1 MSILIVKLAW
11 RNLLRNKRRTLLTVM
26 LVGFSLV
33 SLILTDGM
41 VKGMQEKL
49 VGSIT
54 QTLTGEAQIHK
65 KGFREE
71 LDEKKFIEDP
81 VPIINQIRLNKD
93 IQTFAPRVVF
103 GGVIASPYN
112 ITGGVIY
119 GVDAARE
126 LSISKIKEAL
136 IEGAYLSGSPREIL
150 IGKSMSEILE
160 VSLGDRIV
168 ISAAEVKNGEISQE
182 LFRVSGIFEFGLSDL
197 DNSLGFINLNV
208 AQSLIGLNKGIHQIV
223 VRFNN
228 PENALDLQSSFYQA
242 ANSGNIE
249 ALSWKDYNP
258 SIASLIGMS
267 NYATVIIGATLFL
280 LASFGVINSLFMSIY
295 ERLYELGVAKAL
307 GTSGPE
313 LISLVILEAFL
324 LGVISCIFGSI
335 LGYFANSWF
344 AVHGIPFGTYDFSGV
359 ILRGIHTKVA
369 LEQFTL
375 LPSCVIILV
384 LVSAIYPSIFA
395 ARIMPVDSM
404 RRSL

>member
-1 MSILIVKLAW
+1 MLIVKLAW

-71 LDEKKFIEDP
+71 LDEKKFIDDP

-103 GGVIASPYN
+103 GGMIASPYN
-112 ITGGVIY
+112 INGGVIY
-119 GVDAARE
+119 GVDAASE
-126 LSISKIKEAL
+126 LGISKIKEAL
-136 IEGAYLSGSPREIL
+136 IEGAYLSGLPREIL

-208 AQSLIGLNKGIHQIV
+208 AQSLLGLNKGIHQIV
-223 VRFNN
+223 VRFKN
-228 PENALDLQSSFYQA
+228 PENALDLQSSFYQT

-267 NYATVIIGATLFL
+267 NYATVIIGVTLFL
-280 LASFGVINSLFMSIY
+280 LATFGVINSLFMSIY
-295 ERLYELGVAKAL
+295 ERLYELGVAKAI

-313 LISLVILEAFL
+313 LMSLVILEAFL
-324 LGVISCIFGSI
+324 LGVISCIFGS
-335 LGYFANSWF
+335 LVGYFANSWF

-359 ILRGIHTKVA
+359 ILRGIHTKVT

-375 LPSCVIILV
+375 LPSCVIVLV

>member
-1 MSILIVKLAW
+1 MLIVKLAW

-71 LDEKKFIEDP
+71 LDEKKFIDDP

-103 GGVIASPYN
+103 GGMIASPYN
-112 ITGGVIY
+112 INGGVIY
-119 GVDAARE
+119 GVDAASE
-126 LSISKIKEAL
+126 LGISKIKEAL
-136 IEGAYLSGSPREIL
+136 IEGAYLSGLPREIL
-150 IGKSMSEILE
+150 IGKSMSETLE

-208 AQSLIGLNKGIHQIV
+208 AQSLLGLNKGIHQIV
-223 VRFNN
+223 VRFKN
-228 PENALDLQSSFYQA
+228 PENALDLQSSFYQT

-267 NYATVIIGATLFL
+267 NYATVIIGVTLFL
-280 LASFGVINSLFMSIY
+280 LATFGIINSLFMSIY
-295 ERLYELGVAKAL
+295 ERLYELGVAKAI

-313 LISLVILEAFL
+313 LMSLVILEAFL
-324 LGVISCIFGSI
+324 LGVISCIFGS
-335 LGYFANSWF
+335 LVGYFANSWF

-375 LPSCVIILV
+375 LPSCVIVLV
-384 LVSAIYPSIFA
+384 LVSAIYPSIFV

>member
-1 MSILIVKLAW
+1 MLIVKLAW

-71 LDEKKFIEDP
+71 LDEKKFIDDP

-103 GGVIASPYN
+103 GGMIASPYN

-126 LSISKIKEAL
+126 LGISKIKEAL

-208 AQSLIGLNKGIHQIV
+208 AQSLLGLNEGIHQIV

-228 PENALDLQSSFYQA
+228 PENALDLQSSFYQS

-267 NYATVIIGATLFL
+267 NYATVIIGVTLFL
-280 LASFGVINSLFMSIY
+280 LATFGVINSLFMSIY
-295 ERLYELGVAKAL
+295 ERLYELGVAKAI

-313 LISLVILEAFL
+313 LMSLVILEAFL
-324 LGVISCIFGSI
+324 LGVISCIFGS
-335 LGYFANSWF
+335 LVGYFANSWF
-344 AVHGIPFGTYDFSGV
+344 AVHGIPFGTYEFSGV
-359 ILRGIHTKVA
+359 ILRGIHTKLA

-375 LPSCVIILV
+375 LPSCIIILV

>member
-1 MSILIVKLAW
+1 MLIVKLAW

-71 LDEKKFIEDP
+71 LDEKKFIDDP

-93 IQTFAPRVVF
+93 IQSFAPRVVF
-103 GGVIASPYN
+103 GGMIASPYN

-126 LSISKIKEAL
+126 LGISKIKEAL

-168 ISAAEVKNGEISQE
+168 ISAAEVRNGEISQE
-182 LFRVSGIFEFGLSDL
+182 LFRVSGIFEFGQSDL

-208 AQSLIGLNKGIHQIV
+208 AQSLLGLNEGIHQIV
-223 VRFNN
+223 VRFKN
-228 PENALDLQSSFYQA
+228 PENALDLQSSFYQT

-249 ALSWKDYNP
+249 AISWKDYNP

-267 NYATVIIGATLFL
+267 NYATVIIGVTLFL
-280 LASFGVINSLFMSIY
+280 LATFGVINSLFMSIY
-295 ERLYELGVAKAL
+295 ERLYELGVAKAI

-313 LISLVILEAFL
+313 LMSLVILEAFL
-324 LGVISCIFGSI
+324 LGVISCIFGSVV
-335 LGYFANSWF
+335 GYFANSWF
-344 AVHGIPFGTYDFSGV
+344 AVHGIPFGTYEFSGV
-359 ILRGIHTKVA
+359 ILRGIHTKLA

-375 LPSCVIILV
+375 LPSCIIILV

>member
-1 MSILIVKLAW
+1 MLIVKLAW

-71 LDEKKFIEDP
+71 LDEKKFIDDP

-103 GGVIASPYN
+103 GGMIASPYN

-126 LSISKIKEAL
+126 LGISKIKEAL

-168 ISAAEVKNGEISQE
+168 ISAAEVRNGEISQE
-182 LFRVSGIFEFGLSDL
+182 LFRVSGIFEFGQSDL

-208 AQSLIGLNKGIHQIV
+208 AQSLLGLNEGIHQIV
-223 VRFNN
+223 VRFKN

-267 NYATVIIGATLFL
+267 NYATVIIGVTLFL
-280 LASFGVINSLFMSIY
+280 LATFGVINSLFMSIY
-295 ERLYELGVAKAL
+295 ERLYELGVAKAI

-313 LISLVILEAFL
+313 LMSLVILEAFL
-324 LGVISCIFGSI
+324 LGVISCIFGSVV
-335 LGYFANSWF
+335 GYFANSWF
-344 AVHGIPFGTYDFSGV
+344 AVHGIPFGTYEFSGV
-359 ILRGIHTKVA
+359 ILRGIHTKLA

-375 LPSCVIILV
+375 LPSCIIILV

>member
-1 MSILIVKLAW
+1 MLIVKLAW

-71 LDEKKFIEDP
+71 LDEKKFIDDP

-93 IQTFAPRVVF
+93 IQSFAPRVVF
-103 GGVIASPYN
+103 GGMIASPYN

-126 LSISKIKEAL
+126 LGISKIKEAL

-168 ISAAEVKNGEISQE
+168 ISAAEVRNGEISQE

-208 AQSLIGLNKGIHQIV
+208 AQSLLGLNEGIHQIV
-223 VRFNN
+223 VRFKN
-228 PENALDLQSSFYQA
+228 PENALDLQSSFYQT

-249 ALSWKDYNP
+249 AISWKDYNP

-267 NYATVIIGATLFL
+267 NYATVIIGVTLFL
-280 LASFGVINSLFMSIY
+280 LATFGVINSLFMSIY
-295 ERLYELGVAKAL
+295 ERLYELGVAKAI

-313 LISLVILEAFL
+313 LMSLVILEAFL
-324 LGVISCIFGSI
+324 LGVISCIFGSVV
-335 LGYFANSWF
+335 GYFANSWF
-344 AVHGIPFGTYDFSGV
+344 AVHGIPFGTYEFSGV
-359 ILRGIHTKVA
+359 ILRGIHTKLA

-375 LPSCVIILV
+375 LPSCIIILV

>member
-1 MSILIVKLAW
+1 MLIVKLAW

-49 VGSIT
+49 VGTIT

-71 LDEKKFIEDP
+71 LDEKKFIDDP

-103 GGVIASPYN
+103 GGMIASPYN
-112 ITGGVIY
+112 INGGVIY

-126 LSISKIKEAL
+126 LGISKIKEAL

-208 AQSLIGLNKGIHQIV
+208 AQSLLGLNEGIHQIV
-223 VRFNN
+223 VRFKN
-228 PENALDLQSSFYQA
+228 PENALDPQSSFYQA

-280 LASFGVINSLFMSIY
+280 LATFGVINSLFMSIY
-295 ERLYELGVAKAL
+295 ERLYELGVAKAI

-313 LISLVILEAFL
+313 LMSLVILEAFL
-324 LGVISCIFGSI
+324 LGVISCLFGS
-335 LGYFANSWF
+335 LVGYFANSWF

-375 LPSCVIILV
+375 LPSCIIILV

>member
-1 MSILIVKLAW
+1 MLIVKLAW

-65 KGFREE
+65 QGFREE
-71 LDEKKFIEDP
+71 LDEKKFIDDP

-103 GGVIASPYN
+103 GGMIASPYN
-112 ITGGVIY
+112 INGGVIY
-119 GVDAARE
+119 GVDAASE
-126 LSISKIKEAL
+126 LGISKIKEAL
-136 IEGAYLSGSPREIL
+136 IEGAYLSGLPREIL

-208 AQSLIGLNKGIHQIV
+208 AQSLLGLNKGIHQIV
-223 VRFNN
+223 VRFKN
-228 PENALDLQSSFYQA
+228 PENALDLQSSFYQT

-267 NYATVIIGATLFL
+267 NYATVIIGVTLFL
-280 LASFGVINSLFMSIY
+280 LATFGVINSLFMSIY
-295 ERLYELGVAKAL
+295 ERLYELGVAKAI

-313 LISLVILEAFL
+313 LMSLVILEAFL
-324 LGVISCIFGSI
+324 LGVISCIFGS
-335 LGYFANSWF
+335 LVGYCANSWF
-344 AVHGIPFGTYDFSGV
+344 AVHGIPFGTYEFSGV
-359 ILRGIHTKVA
+359 ILRGIHTKVG

-375 LPSCVIILV
+375 LPSCVIVLV

>member
-1 MSILIVKLAW
+1 MLIVKLAW

-71 LDEKKFIEDP
+71 LDEKKFIDDP

-103 GGVIASPYN
+103 GGMIASPYN

-126 LSISKIKEAL
+126 LGISKIKEAL

-168 ISAAEVKNGEISQE
+168 ISAAEVRNGEISQE

-208 AQSLIGLNKGIHQIV
+208 AQSLLGLNEGIHQIV
-223 VRFNN
+223 VRFKN
-228 PENALDLQSSFYQA
+228 PENALDLQSSFYQT

-249 ALSWKDYNP
+249 AISWKDYNP

-267 NYATVIIGATLFL
+267 NYATVIIGVTLFL
-280 LASFGVINSLFMSIY
+280 LATFGVINSLFMSIY
-295 ERLYELGVAKAL
+295 ERLYELGVAKAI

-313 LISLVILEAFL
+313 LMSLVILEAFL
-324 LGVISCIFGSI
+324 LGVISCIFGSVV
-335 LGYFANSWF
+335 GYFANSWF
-344 AVHGIPFGTYDFSGV
+344 AVHGIPFGTYEFSGV
-359 ILRGIHTKVA
+359 ILRGIHTKLA

-375 LPSCVIILV
+375 LPSCIIILV

>member
-1 MSILIVKLAW
+1 MLIVKLAW

-71 LDEKKFIEDP
+71 LDEKKFIDDP

-103 GGVIASPYN
+103 GGMIASPYN

-126 LSISKIKEAL
+126 LGISKIKEAL

-168 ISAAEVKNGEISQE
+168 ISAAEVRNGEISQE

-208 AQSLIGLNKGIHQIV
+208 AQSLLGLNEGIHQIV
-223 VRFNN
+223 VRFKN
-228 PENALDLQSSFYQA
+228 PENALDLQSSFYQT

-249 ALSWKDYNP
+249 AISWKDYNP

-267 NYATVIIGATLFL
+267 NYATVIIGVTLFL
-280 LASFGVINSLFMSIY
+280 LATFGVINSLFMSIY
-295 ERLYELGVAKAL
+295 ERLYELGVAKAI

-313 LISLVILEAFL
+313 LMSLVILEAFL
-324 LGVISCIFGSI
+324 LGVISCIFGSSV
-335 LGYFANSWF
+335 GYFANSWF
-344 AVHGIPFGTYDFSGV
+344 AVHGIPFGTYEFSGV
-359 ILRGIHTKVA
+359 ILRGIHTKLA

-375 LPSCVIILV
+375 LPSCIIILV

>member
-1 MSILIVKLAW
+1 MLIVKLAW

-54 QTLTGEAQIHK
+54 QTLTGEAQIHR

-71 LDEKKFIEDP
+71 LDEKKFIDDP

-103 GGVIASPYN
+103 GGMIASPYN
-112 ITGGVIY
+112 INGGLIY

-126 LSISKIKEAL
+126 LGISKIKEAL

-208 AQSLIGLNKGIHQIV
+208 AQSLLGLNKGIHQIV
-223 VRFNN
+223 VRFKN
-228 PENALDLQSSFYQA
+228 PENALDLQSSFYQN

-267 NYATVIIGATLFL
+267 NYATVIIGVTLFL
-280 LASFGVINSLFMSIY
+280 LATFGVINSLFMSIY
-295 ERLYELGVAKAL
+295 ERLYELGVAKAI

-313 LISLVILEAFL
+313 LMSLVILEAFL
-324 LGVISCIFGSI
+324 LGVISCIFGS
-335 LGYFANSWF
+335 LVGYFANSWF

-369 LEQFTL
+369 LGQFTL